1 MKKISNVFIIL
12 AIILSD
18 VMCAVVAYNFCTM
31 QWGIKYEGWS
41 APASVAFLYAIP
53 YGIGI
58 IVCIIIAMV
67 FRKKANSVFE

>member
-1 MKKISNVFIIL
+1 MKKISNIFIIL

-41 APASVAFLYAIP
+41 APASVAFLYVIP

-58 IVCIIIAMV
+58 IVCLIIAMV
-67 FRKKANSVFE
+67 FRKKANSVCK